1 MRVFVHWMA
10 SIKCD
15 SSVLGATLRSLGT
28 GRPFL
33 SIRVADLQEQA
44 SANSP

>member
-1 MRVFVHWMA
+1 MHVFVHWMA
-10 SIKCD
+10 GIKCD

-33 SIRVADLQEQA
+33 SIRVANLQEQA
-44 SANSP
+44 SANSA